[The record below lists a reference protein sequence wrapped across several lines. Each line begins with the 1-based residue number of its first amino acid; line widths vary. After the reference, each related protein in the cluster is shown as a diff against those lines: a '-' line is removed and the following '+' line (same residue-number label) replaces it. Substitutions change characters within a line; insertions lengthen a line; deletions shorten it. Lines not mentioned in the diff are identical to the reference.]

1 MVRRWRRGGGGVVDL
16 GFQPRN
22 PKRGIGGGEKE
33 GRMRKLHPGEI
44 IGRGKNLWWRYMGK
58 AFTRPVTPCPRM
70 ELELQ

>member
-44 IGRGKNLWWRYMGK
+44 IGRGEISGGDTWGRHLRGW
-58 AFTRPVTPCPRM
+58 
-70 ELELQ
+70 